1 MKVFRNGLCYVTYK
15 ELKKESIPEFMVLN
29 KLSFDRN
36 EFVIFAD
43 TRSIDYV
50 RSRKDILDYDEVK
63 SLTEEAMDLRLSDIF
78 KRLQACVTRLNNPD
92 PEKVAKCKSDSEF
105 MTKFKSLEA
114 IYYGLLDYRLNKSS
128 IDERIRKQTNPE
140 PSFGAR

>member
-15 ELKKESIPEFMVLN
+15 EVKKNTVPSYVMFSKVTYSN
-29 KLSFDRN
+29 D
-36 EFVIFAD
+36 EFVVFAD
-43 TRSIDYV
+43 KRSIDYV
-50 RSRKDILDYDEVK
+50 RSREDIINYDDVRKLSEEELDI
-63 SLTEEAMDLRLSDIF
+63 RLSSIF

-114 IYYGLLDYRLNKSS
+114 MYYGLLEYKLHKAS
-128 IDERIRKQTNPE
+128 IDERIKTQFT
-140 PSFGAR
+140 SQAAFGLR